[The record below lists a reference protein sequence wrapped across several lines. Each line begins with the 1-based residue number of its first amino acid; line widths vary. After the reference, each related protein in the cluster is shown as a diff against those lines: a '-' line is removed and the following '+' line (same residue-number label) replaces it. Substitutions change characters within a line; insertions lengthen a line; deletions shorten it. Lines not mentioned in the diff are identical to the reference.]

1 MFGEVVKEFLVESEE
16 NLDQL
21 DRDFLALEESP
32 DDRNLLSSIFRTI
45 HTIKGTSGF
54 LGFSKLE
61 RITHQ
66 GEGLLVR
73 LRDGALRLSED
84 MASEL
89 LHMVDSVREIL
100 AQIDQSGREGD
111 GNYDQL
117 TARLEALRESESAA
131 VSSMHKPD
139 TAAATVVANTESAN
153 IAPVAASSTAERKTA
168 GPDNSAIRKDTP
180 EPASEPF
187 ERNNDGSDR
196 TGSAAESSV
205 RIDVNLLDRLM
216 NLVGELVLARN
227 QILQF
232 SHEMDDSRLSAVSQ
246 RINLITTELQEGVM
260 KTRMQPIRNAWN
272 KIPRVV
278 RDLSICC
285 GKQVQVRMDGAE
297 TELDKTILEAI
308 KDPLTHIVRNS
319 VDHGI
324 EPADVRKKAGKSPE
338 GTLWLRAYH
347 EGGQVI
353 LEIADDGAG
362 IHVGRVREKAVE
374 KGLVTQEQADALSD
388 REAIQLILLPGFST
402 AAAVTSVSGR
412 GVGMDVVKTNVEKIG
427 GTLDIHSQP
436 GVGTT
441 LRIRI
446 PLTLAIVPAL
456 IIRCSGDE
464 YCIPQIS
471 LQELV
476 RLDGENARR
485 DIELLHSVPVYR
497 LRGQLLPIIYL
508 DEQLH
513 LRPARLPHQHS
524 QSVINIVVL
533 EAEDQRFGLVVD
545 DISDTQEIVVKPLAQ
560 QLKHISTYAGSTI
573 MGDGSVSLIIDVA
586 GLARKA
592 HVLTGSSGR
601 GLPDGSVNDELHL
614 HTGESW
620 LIVDPR
626 DGTRAAIPLSTVSR
640 IEEIAPT
647 DIECTGH
654 QNVIQYRGGIMPL
667 VSLNQSGVVEPD
679 EYGAISVVV
688 YENGFRSIG
697 VVVGRILDIQ
707 TENEAQSGHQGH
719 QDSRIIAG
727 KITRM
732 IDLAEVTMGI

>member
-1 MFGEVVKEFLVESEE
+1 MFEEVVKEFLVESEE

-61 RITHQ
+61 QITHQ

-100 AQIDQSGREGD
+100 AQIDQTGREGD

-117 TARLEALRESESAA
+117 TASLEALRESESAA
-131 VSSMHKPD
+131 ASSLQKPET
-139 TAAATVVANTESAN
+139 TAAASVVNPESAS
-153 IAPVAASSTAERKTA
+153 IATVSASPTERKTA
-168 GPDNSAIRKDTP
+168 GPDNSAIKKDTFDP
-180 EPASEPF
+180 GSEPLD
-187 ERNNDGSDR
+187 RNDGSDR

-324 EPADVRKKAGKSPE
+324 EPPDVRKKAGKPPE

-353 LEIADDGAG
+353 LEIADDGGG

-388 REAIQLILLPGFST
+388 RDAIQLILLPGFST

-513 LRPARLPHQHS
+513 LRPARLPDEHR

-667 VSLNQSGVVEPD
+667 VFLNQSGVVEPD

-688 YENGFRSIG
+688 YENGFRSVG

-707 TENEAQSGHQGH
+707 TENEAHADQKDHQH
-719 QDSRIIAG
+719 SRIIAG